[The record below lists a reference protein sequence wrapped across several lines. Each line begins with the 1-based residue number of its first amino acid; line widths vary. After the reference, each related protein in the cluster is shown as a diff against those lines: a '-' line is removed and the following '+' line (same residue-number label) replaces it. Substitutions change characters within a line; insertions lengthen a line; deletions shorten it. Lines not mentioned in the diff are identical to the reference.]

1 MGKQLVIVG
10 TGHAHMTVLKH
21 LNDFVSAGHSI
32 TAVSSSRYHYY
43 SGMGPGML
51 SGIYQPDD
59 IRFDMR
65 KMVQTRGG
73 TFVEDD
79 VTRIDPV
86 ERKLFLGQGN
96 PISYDLVS
104 FNTGSY
110 VPLEKG
116 LARNGHVIPV
126 KPIENL
132 LTARANIIDAL
143 KTKNLNITVAGG
155 GPTGVEVSGNLSRLV
170 KEASGQA
177 KITLV
182 AGSRLLKNFT
192 AAVRRKAL
200 TGLKRWAVRVIE
212 ENRLDSINNGD
223 VKLSDGA
230 SIPSDFVFMATGV
243 KPSPL
248 FETSGMPT
256 GADGGL
262 LVNNYLQSVSHPEI
276 FGGGDCISFAPKP
289 LPKVGVYAVRQ
300 NPILLHNL
308 SAALNGGALRS
319 FEPQDSFLL
328 AFNMGDGSAIVHWN
342 SLVCSGKLGFKIKNY
357 LDRKFMRTFQL
368 SDG

>member
-116 LARNGHVIPV
+116 LACNGHVIPV

-177 KITLV
+177 RARSMGWRMSGAAIWASTDP
-182 AGSRLLKNFT
+182 SRSSSR
-192 AAVRRKAL
+192 A
-200 TGLKRWAVRVIE
+200 WAVE
-212 ENRLDSINNGD
+212 PGC
-223 VKLSDGA
+223 
-230 SIPSDFVFMATGV
+230 
-243 KPSPL
+243 
-248 FETSGMPT
+248 TST
-256 GADGGL
+256 
-262 LVNNYLQSVSHPEI
+262 
-276 FGGGDCISFAPKP
+276 
-289 LPKVGVYAVRQ
+289 
-300 NPILLHNL
+300 PIL
-308 SAALNGGALRS
+308 SSDRS
-319 FEPQDSFLL
+319 KRRRASP
-328 AFNMGDGSAIVHWN
+328 NMR
-342 SLVCSGKLGFKIKNY
+342 L
-357 LDRKFMRTFQL
+357 
-368 SDG
+368 